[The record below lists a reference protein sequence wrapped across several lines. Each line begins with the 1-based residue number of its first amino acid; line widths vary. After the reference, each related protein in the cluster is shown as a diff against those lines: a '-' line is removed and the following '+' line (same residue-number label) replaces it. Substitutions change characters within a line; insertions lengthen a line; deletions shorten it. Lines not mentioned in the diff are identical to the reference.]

1 MLKKNTK
8 TTIDMGKL
16 SEGLVKKIEGTNANP
31 QTEFYKT
38 IASLPQNSTGK
49 SRMVGAVINL
59 DEMAKNTIKWTG
71 ENQIEI
77 SNFLGSEN
85 FHHKNGELFVQT
97 AGGRFTVKKGE
108 FFGINEEGIPY
119 PFVDPHADLKQ

>member
-1 MLKKNTK
+1 MLKNNTK
-8 TTIDMGKL
+8 
-16 SEGLVKKIEGTNANP
+16 
-31 QTEFYKT
+31 KT
-38 IASLPQNSTGK
+38 AD
-49 SRMVGAVINL
+49 MVGAVINL
-59 DEMAKNTIKWTG
+59 NEMAKNTIKWTG

-108 FFGINEEGIPY
+108 FFGITEKGIPY
-119 PFVDPHADLKQ
+119 PFVDPHTDLKQ